1 MLSPSLNSSFL
12 KVKKLKLVKL
22 LKLRFLEKLRFL
34 DNFSKAEEEKYDQE
48 D

>member
-22 LKLRFLEKLRFL
+22 LKLRFL
-34 DNFSKAEEEKYDQE
+34 DNFSKAEQEKYDQE
-48 D
+48 DWNVSD

>member
-22 LKLRFLEKLRFL
+22 LKLTFL